1 MKQQL
6 LQKIA
11 DRSLVMG
18 VIGLG
23 YVGLPLAVEKARAG
37 FRTIGFDVQ
46 RHKVDAVNRGDNYI
60 GEVVCEALG
69 TLVESGQMR
78 ATDDF
83 SALRDVD
90 FIAVCVPTPLD
101 KFRQPDLSFLRN
113 CVKELAGQ
121 LHRGMVVVLE
131 STTYPGTTEELL
143 RPALEEGSGLI
154 CGQDFYLGFSP
165 ERVDVGNLRYS
176 LQNTPK
182 VVSGIGE
189 DAAAVIAAAYGAV
202 LKQSVHITT
211 SPAVAEMEKLL
222 ENTYRNVNIAL
233 INELSMLCHEM
244 KINVWDVIAAANTKP
259 YGFQAFYPGLG
270 PGGHCIP
277 VDPCYLSWKAREY
290 GFHTT
295 LIDCATAVNDR
306 MPSYC
311 IERIAAML
319 GRVRKSING
328 AKILLLGVA
337 FKQDVGDCRESPA
350 LRLMALLAQNQAT
363 ISYYDPHVP
372 TCSCAEQT
380 WYSATSLSASLLQQS
395 DLVVIATAHTAV
407 DYTRVARFAP
417 MVFDVKNAMNEK
429 TENGNIMVL

>member
-23 YVGLPLAVEKARAG
+23 YVGLPLAVEKAHAG

-46 RHKVDAVNRGDNYI
+46 RHKVDVVNRGENYI
-60 GEVVCEALG
+60 GEVVCETLG
-69 TLVESGQMR
+69 PLVKSGLLS

-83 SALRDVD
+83 SALTAVD
-90 FIAVCVPTPLD
+90 FIAICVPTPLD
-101 KFRQPDLSFLRN
+101 RFRQPDLSFLRG
-113 CVKELAGQ
+113 CAQALAPQ
-121 LHRGMVVVLE
+121 LHRGMVIVLE

-143 RPALEEGSGLI
+143 RPALEEGSGLV
-154 CGQDFYLGFSP
+154 CGEDFYLGFSP

-189 DAAAVIAAAYGAV
+189 DAAEVIAAAYGTV
-202 LKQSVHITT
+202 LKQPVHIVS

-222 ENTYRNVNIAL
+222 ENTYRSVNIAL
-233 INELSMLCHEM
+233 INELAMLCHEM
-244 KINVWDVIAAANTKP
+244 NLNVWDVIEAANTKP

-306 MPSYC
+306 MPNYC
-311 IERIAAML
+311 LGRIAAML
-319 GRVRKSING
+319 GSVRKSING
-328 AKILLLGVA
+328 ASILMLGVA

-350 LRLMALLAQNQAT
+350 LRLLALLEKERAILT
-363 ISYYDPHVP
+363 YYDPYVQ
-372 TCSCAEQT
+372 SCNDGERT
-380 WYSATSLSASLLQQS
+380 WHSAPALTEALLRES
-395 DLVVIATAHTAV
+395 DLVIIATAHTAV
-407 DYTRVARFAP
+407 DYSRVARCAP
-417 MVFDVKNAMNEK
+417 MVFDIKNAMKEIAAA
-429 TENGNIMVL
+429 GNIAPL

>member
-37 FRTIGFDVQ
+37 FHTIGFDVQ
-46 RHKVDAVNRGDNYI
+46 RHKVDAVNKGENYI
-60 GEVVCEALG
+60 GEVVCETLG
-69 TLVESGQMR
+69 PLVKSGRLR

-83 SALRDVD
+83 SDLSGVD

-101 KFRQPDLSFLRN
+101 RFRQPDLSFLSSCTEALSR
-113 CVKELAGQ
+113 Q
-121 LHRGMVVVLE
+121 LHPGMAVVLE

-143 RPALEEGSGLI
+143 RPTLEEGSGLI
-154 CGQDFYLGFSP
+154 CGEDFYLGFSP
-165 ERVDVGNLRYS
+165 ERVDVGNRRYS

-182 VVSGIGE
+182 VVSGIGT
-189 DAAAVIAAAYGAV
+189 DASEVIAAAYEAV
-202 LKQSVHITT
+202 LKQPVHIAS

-222 ENTYRNVNIAL
+222 ENSYRSVNIAL
-233 INELSMLCHEM
+233 INELAMLCHEM
-244 KINVWDVIAAANTKP
+244 KLNVWDVIEAANTKP

-295 LIDCATAVNDR
+295 LIDCATAINDR
-306 MPSYC
+306 MPDYC
-311 IERIAAML
+311 VGRIAELLSSTHKA
-319 GRVRKSING
+319 ING

-337 FKQDVGDCRESPA
+337 FKQDVSDCRESPA
-350 LRLMALLAQNQAT
+350 LRLMALLFRAQAEL
-363 ISYYDPHVP
+363 SYYDPHVSH
-372 TCSCAEQT
+372 CSCAGRIWHSEPT
-380 WYSATSLSASLLQQS
+380 LTEELLHQS
-395 DLVVIATAHTAV
+395 DLVIIATAHTAV
-407 DYTRVARFAP
+407 DYTRVARYAP
-417 MVFDVKNAMNEK
+417 MVFDVKNAMKEAAAG
-429 TENGNIMVL
+429 GNIVPL

>member
-37 FRTIGFDVQ
+37 FRTVGFDIQ
-46 RHKVDAVNRGDNYI
+46 RHKVDAVNRGENYI
-60 GEVVCEALG
+60 GEVVCESLG
-69 TLVESGQMR
+69 PLVQSGRLR

-83 SALRDVD
+83 SALGGVD

-101 KFRQPDLSFLRN
+101 RFRQPDLSYLRG
-113 CVKELAGQ
+113 CAEALSQQ
-121 LHRGMVVVLE
+121 LRPGMVVVLE

-143 RPALEEGSGLI
+143 RPALEEGSALV
-154 CGQDFYLGFSP
+154 CGADFYLGFSP

-189 DAAAVIAAAYGAV
+189 DAAEVIAAAYSAV
-202 LKQSVHITT
+202 LETPVHIAS

-222 ENTYRNVNIAL
+222 ENTYRSVNIAL
-233 INELSMLCHEM
+233 INELAMLCHEM
-244 KINVWDVIAAANTKP
+244 DINVWDVIEAANTKP

-306 MPSYC
+306 MPGYC
-311 IERIAAML
+311 VGRISAML
-319 GRVRKSING
+319 GLVGKAING
-328 AKILLLGVA
+328 SKILMLGVA

-350 LRLMALLAQNQAT
+350 LRLMALLARAGAAL
-363 ISYYDPHVP
+363 SYYDPHVP
-372 TCSCAEQT
+372 ACHCAGQT
-380 WYSATSLSASLLQQS
+380 WECAPLTDALLARS
-395 DLVVIATAHTAV
+395 DLVVIATAHTSV
-407 DYTRVARFAP
+407 DYARVARCAP
-417 MVFDVKNAMNEK
+417 MVFDVKNAVKEAAAD
-429 TENGNIMVL
+429 GNITLL

>member
-11 DRSLVMG
+11 DRTLVMG

-37 FRTIGFDVQ
+37 FRTIGFDIQ
-46 RHKVDAVNRGDNYI
+46 RHKVDAVNRGENYI
-60 GEVVCEALG
+60 GEVVCETLG
-69 TLVESGQMR
+69 PLVKSGKLS

-83 SALRDVD
+83 SALGGVD

-101 KFRQPDLSFLRN
+101 RFRQPDLSFLRG
-113 CVKELAGQ
+113 CAEALSQQ
-121 LHRGMVVVLE
+121 LHPGMVVVLE

-154 CGQDFYLGFSP
+154 CGEDFYLGFSP

-189 DAAAVIAAAYGAV
+189 EAAEIIAAAYGAV
-202 LKQSVHITT
+202 LKQSVHIAP

-222 ENTYRNVNIAL
+222 ENTYRSVNIAL
-233 INELSMLCHEM
+233 INELAMLCHEM
-244 KINVWDVIAAANTKP
+244 KINVWDVIEAANTKP

-306 MPSYC
+306 MPGYC
-311 IERIAAML
+311 VSRIAAML
-319 GRVRKSING
+319 GRVHKAING
-328 AKILLLGVA
+328 SKILMLGVA

-350 LRLMALLAQNQAT
+350 LRLLALLAGEGASL
-363 ISYYDPHVP
+363 SYYDPHVP
-372 TCSCAEQT
+372 RCRCAGQE
-380 WYSATSLSASLLQQS
+380 WESVPSLTEALLRDS
-395 DLVVIATAHTAV
+395 DLVIIATAHTAV
-407 DYTRVARFAP
+407 DYVRVACCAP
-417 MVFDVKNAMNEK
+417 MVFDVKNAVKEAAAV
-429 TENGNIMVL
+429 GNITPL

>member
-1 MKQQL
+1 MKQKL

-18 VIGLG
+18 VVGLG

-46 RHKVDAVNRGDNYI
+46 RHKVDAVNKGENYI
-60 GEVVCEALG
+60 GEVVCESLG
-69 TLVESGQMR
+69 PLVKSGQLR
-78 ATDDF
+78 ATDNF
-83 SALRDVD
+83 SALGGVD
-90 FIAVCVPTPLD
+90 FVAVCVPTPLD
-101 KFRQPDLSFLRN
+101 RFRQPDLSFLRG
-113 CVKELAGQ
+113 CAEALSRQ
-121 LHRGMVVVLE
+121 LRPGMVVVLE

-143 RPALEEGSGLI
+143 RPALEAGSGLV
-154 CGQDFYLGFSP
+154 CGEDFYLGFSP

-182 VVSGIGE
+182 VVSGIGG
-189 DAAAVIAAAYGAV
+189 DAAEVIAAAYGAV
-202 LKQSVHITT
+202 LRTPVHIAP

-222 ENTYRNVNIAL
+222 ENTYRSVNIAL
-233 INELSMLCHEM
+233 VNELAMLCHEM
-244 KINVWDVIAAANTKP
+244 NINVWEVIEAANTKP

-306 MPSYC
+306 MPGYC
-311 IERIAAML
+311 VGRVAAML
-319 GRVRKSING
+319 GSTGKAING
-328 AKILLLGVA
+328 SRILMLGVA

-350 LRLMALLAQNQAT
+350 LRLMALLAREGAVLF
-363 ISYYDPHVP
+363 YYDPHVP
-372 TCSCAEQT
+372 RCHCAGQMRE
-380 WYSATSLSASLLQQS
+380 SLPSLSEEVLAES
-395 DLVVIATAHTAV
+395 DLVIVATAHTAV
-407 DYTRVARFAP
+407 DYARVARCAP
-417 MVFDVKNAMNEK
+417 MVFDVKNAVKEAAAG
-429 TENGNIMVL
+429 GNITPL

>member
-46 RHKVDAVNRGDNYI
+46 RHKVDAVNQGENYI

-69 TLVESGQMR
+69 PLVKSGR
-78 ATDDF
+78 LSATDDF
-83 SALRDVD
+83 SALGEVD

-101 KFRQPDLSFLRN
+101 RFRQPDLSFLSS
-113 CVKELAGQ
+113 CAEALAGQ
-121 LHRGMVVVLE
+121 LHPGIVVVLE

-143 RPALEEGSGLI
+143 RPALEEGSGLV
-154 CGQDFYLGFSP
+154 CGEDFYLGFSP

-189 DAAAVIAAAYGAV
+189 DAAEVIAAAYGAV
-202 LKQSVHITT
+202 LKQPVHITS

-222 ENTYRNVNIAL
+222 ENTYRSVNIAL
-233 INELSMLCHEM
+233 INEMAMLCHEM
-244 KINVWDVIAAANTKP
+244 KLNIWEVIEAANTKP

-306 MPSYC
+306 MPEYC
-311 IERIAAML
+311 VGRIAAML
-319 GRVRKSING
+319 GSVHKSING

-350 LRLMALLAQNQAT
+350 LRLMTLLVRNNAI

-372 TCSCAEQT
+372 HCICAEQM
-380 WYSATSLSASLLQQS
+380 WYSAPSLTEELLKKS
-395 DLVVIATAHTAV
+395 DLVIIATAHAAV
-407 DYTRVARFAP
+407 DYARVARYAP
-417 MVFDVKNAMNEK
+417 MVFDVKNAMKESAAG
-429 TENGNIMVL
+429 GNIAPL

>member
-6 LQKIA
+6 LQKIEERA
-11 DRSLVMG
+11 LVMG

-46 RHKVDAVNRGDNYI
+46 RHKMEAVNRGENYI

-69 TLVESGQMR
+69 SLVKSGR
-78 ATDDF
+78 LSATDDF
-83 SALRDVD
+83 SALSTVD

-101 KFRQPDLSFLRN
+101 RFRQPNLSYLRG
-113 CVKELAGQ
+113 CAEALAQQ

-143 RPALEEGSGLI
+143 RPALEEGSGLL
-154 CGQDFYLGFSP
+154 CGEDFYLGFSP

-182 VVSGIGE
+182 VVSGIGQ
-189 DAAAVIAAAYGAV
+189 DAAEVIAAAYGAV
-202 LKQSVHITT
+202 LRQSVHIAS

-222 ENTYRNVNIAL
+222 ENAYRSVNIAL
-233 INELSMLCHEM
+233 INELAMLCYEM
-244 KINVWDVIAAANTKP
+244 QINVWDVVEAANTKP

-277 VDPCYLSWKAREY
+277 VDPCYLSWKARQY

-295 LIDCATAVNDR
+295 LIDCATAINDR
-306 MPSYC
+306 MPDYC
-311 IERIAAML
+311 IRRVAAML
-319 GRVRKSING
+319 GHVKKAING
-328 AKILLLGVA
+328 SKILLLGVA
-337 FKQDVGDCRESPA
+337 FKQDVSDFRESPS
-350 LRLMALLAQNQAT
+350 LRLLELLVREGAVL
-363 ISYYDPHVP
+363 SYYDPHVP
-372 TCSCAEQT
+372 HCDCAGRE
-380 WYSATSLSASLLQQS
+380 WRSESSLTEELLIQS
-395 DLVVIATAHTAV
+395 DFVIIATAHTAV
-407 DYTRVARFAP
+407 DYNRVARYAP
-417 MVFDVKNAMNEK
+417 MVFDVKNVMKEAAAK
-429 TENGNIMVL
+429 GNIAPL

>member
-11 DRSLVMG
+11 DRTLVMG
-18 VIGLG
+18 VVGLG

-37 FRTIGFDVQ
+37 FRTIGFDIQ
-46 RHKVDAVNRGDNYI
+46 RPKVDAVNRGENYI
-60 GEVVCEALG
+60 GEVVCETLG
-69 TLVESGQMR
+69 PLVKSGKLS

-83 SALRDVD
+83 SALSEVD

-101 KFRQPDLSFLRN
+101 RFRQPDLSFLRS
-113 CVKELAGQ
+113 CADALARQ

-143 RPALEEGSGLI
+143 CPALEEGSGLL
-154 CGQDFYLGFSP
+154 CGEDFYLGFSP

-182 VVSGIGE
+182 VVSGIGQ
-189 DAAAVIAAAYGAV
+189 DAAEVIAAAYGAV
-202 LKQSVHITT
+202 LRQPVHIAP

-222 ENTYRNVNIAL
+222 ENTYRSVNIAL
-233 INELSMLCHEM
+233 INELAMLCHEM
-244 KINVWDVIAAANTKP
+244 KINVWDVIEAANTKP

-290 GFHTT
+290 GFHTM

-306 MPSYC
+306 MPDYC
-311 IERIAAML
+311 VGRIAAML
-319 GRVRKSING
+319 GSVHKAING
-328 AKILLLGVA
+328 ARVLMLGVA

-350 LRLMALLAQNQAT
+350 LRLLALLAREGAVL
-363 ISYYDPHVP
+363 SYYDPHVP
-372 TCSCAEQT
+372 HCRCAGQR
-380 WYSATSLSASLLQQS
+380 WYSEPSITEELLRQS
-395 DLVVIATAHTAV
+395 DLVIIATAHTAV
-407 DYTRVARFAP
+407 DYARVARCAP
-417 MVFDVKNAMNEK
+417 MVFDVKNAVKEAAAG
-429 TENGNIMVL
+429 GNITLL

>member
-11 DRSLVMG
+11 DRTLVMG

-37 FRTIGFDVQ
+37 FRTIGFDIQ
-46 RHKVDAVNRGDNYI
+46 RHKVDAVNRGENYI
-60 GEVVCEALG
+60 GEVVCETLG
-69 TLVESGQMR
+69 PLVKGGKLH

-83 SALRDVD
+83 SALAGVD

-101 KFRQPDLSFLRN
+101 RFRQPDLSFLRG
-113 CVKELAGQ
+113 CAEALSQQ
-121 LHRGMVVVLE
+121 LHPGMVVVLE

-154 CGQDFYLGFSP
+154 CGEDFYLGFSP

-189 DAAAVIAAAYGAV
+189 DAAEIIAAAYGAV
-202 LKQSVHITT
+202 LKQPVHVAS

-222 ENTYRNVNIAL
+222 ENTYRSVNIAL
-233 INELSMLCHEM
+233 INELAMLCHEM

-306 MPSYC
+306 MPGYC
-311 IERIAAML
+311 VSRIAAML
-319 GRVRKSING
+319 GSVHKAING
-328 AKILLLGVA
+328 SKILMLGVA

-350 LRLMALLAQNQAT
+350 LRLLALLAGEGAAL
-363 ISYYDPHVP
+363 SYYDPHVP
-372 TCSCAEQT
+372 RCRYAGQE
-380 WYSATSLSASLLQQS
+380 WESAPSLNEAVLRDS
-395 DLVVIATAHTAV
+395 DLVIIATAHTAV
-407 DYTRVARFAP
+407 DYARVARCAP
-417 MVFDVKNAMNEK
+417 MVFDVKNAVKEAAAL
-429 TENGNIMVL
+429 GNITPL